1 MPHMTLDTTDERV
14 PADLGTRLGMR
25 SGADERLQQM
35 PPAPDIDLPDDHTAR
50 DLMAFCSARVEDQE
64 AMLAARPDPT
74 RDPDW
79 WWLLRGSVGELR
91 SRMDQTLPAT
101 GFQPWPTT
109 ARDAGPIGM
118 FLYAWAFLSV
128 VPDVLELHRRRGIAE
143 SISRATLLDLGG
155 VMNTHH
161 QVTGDRG
168 VGHFPLWG
176 PPQSFSGINYT
187 IGRHAFTRADVAIG
201 GSTIAHALMVHIPPF
216 GPLHEAESRES
227 INQAIEFFA
236 EHFPEQPIAALVCK
250 SWTLDPQLAEYLKPD
265 SNLVRFQRRFQLLP
279 HVPEDD
285 ESNGDREMM
294 RHGLDLEP
302 PFDGPLTDADLSQ
315 VPQDTTLQRA
325 FVDHIRAGRH
335 WHNRNG
341 IIWLLNRPQ

>member
-1 MPHMTLDTTDERV
+1 
-14 PADLGTRLGMR
+14 
-25 SGADERLQQM
+25 
-35 PPAPDIDLPDDHTAR
+35 
-50 DLMAFCSARVEDQE
+50 MAFCSVEVEDQE

-79 WWLLRGSVGELR
+79 WWLLRGSAAELR
-91 SRMDQTLPAT
+91 SRMDQSLSVD

-118 FLYAWAFLSV
+118 FLYAWALLSV
-128 VPDVLELHRRRGIAE
+128 VPDVLELHRRRGISE
-143 SISRATLLDLGG
+143 SVSRATLLDIGG

-161 QVTGDRG
+161 QVTGERG

-176 PPQSFSGINYT
+176 PPQSFSGTNYT
-187 IGRHAFTRADVAIG
+187 LGRHAFTRADLGVG
-201 GSTIAHALMVHIPPF
+201 GSTVAHVLMVHIPPF
-216 GPLHEAESRES
+216 GPLHEAESRVS
-227 INQAIEFFA
+227 INQAMDFFA
-236 EHFPEQPIAALVCK
+236 THFPEQPIAALICK
-250 SWTLDPQLAEYLKPD
+250 SWTLDPQLAENLKPD
-265 SNLVRFQRRFQLLP
+265 SNLVRFQRRFELLP
-279 HVPEDD
+279 HVPGED

-302 PFDGPLTDADLSQ
+302 PFEGPLTEADLRQ
-315 VPQDTTLQRA
+315 VPRDTTLQRA

-341 IIWLLNRPQ
+341 IIWLLNQPQ